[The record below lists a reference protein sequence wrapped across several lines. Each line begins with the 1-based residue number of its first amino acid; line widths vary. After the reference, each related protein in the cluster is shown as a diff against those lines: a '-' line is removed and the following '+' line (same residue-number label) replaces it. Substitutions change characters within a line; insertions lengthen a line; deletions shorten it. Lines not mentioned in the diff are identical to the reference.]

1 MGPVEAELD
10 ERITTLSDP
19 RVVWV
24 RRLPY
29 SYSYEEAC
37 LIFGPRMGNVVC
49 TSYMGD
55 ERMPIYPTIY
65 HMSHEAMVVV
75 GGVVEEISDGRFSWR
90 SVGNWN
96 DHQENREAV
105 IAVLEKARSRAGELG
120 I

>member
-1 MGPVEAELD
+1 MGPVETELD
-10 ERITTLSDP
+10 DRITTLSDP

-37 LIFGPRMGNVVC
+37 LIFGPRMG
-49 TSYMGD
+49 
-55 ERMPIYPTIY
+55 YPNIY

-90 SVGNWN
+90 SMGNWN